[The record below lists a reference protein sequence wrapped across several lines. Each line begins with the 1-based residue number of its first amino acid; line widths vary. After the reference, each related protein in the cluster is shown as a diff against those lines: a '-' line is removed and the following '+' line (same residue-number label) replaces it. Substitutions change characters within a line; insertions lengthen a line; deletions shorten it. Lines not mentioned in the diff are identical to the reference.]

1 MLLYR
6 TPAGQ
11 VFPPDAEWQR
21 GQPTPLQHVTAGVS
35 AKVVE
40 LLLNFMRN
48 DQEAQVRALLFFFFF
63 CCLLFLFFVLRFFM
77 KEYLLLLL
85 GYIVIRTKY
94 CW

>member
-63 CCLLFLFFVLRFFM
+63 AACFFFFLCCVFL
-77 KEYLLLLL
+77 
-85 GYIVIRTKY
+85 
-94 CW
+94 